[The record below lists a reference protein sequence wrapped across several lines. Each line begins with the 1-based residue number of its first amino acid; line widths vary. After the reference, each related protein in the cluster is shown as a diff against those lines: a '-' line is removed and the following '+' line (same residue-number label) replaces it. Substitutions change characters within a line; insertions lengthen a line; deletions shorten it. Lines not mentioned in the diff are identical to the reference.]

1 MKMPAELKIEDVAA
15 RAGTDVG
22 YVRRVIDLGAIGP
35 EQDGF
40 SERDAHVVALL
51 QVWERA
57 GLPAE
62 SILSAVESGELSLD
76 FLETPGWDLPVPL
89 DRTYRQLAQERAV
102 PVDLLVAIQG
112 SIGFAPPDPDEWAR
126 PDDALMAD
134 LARIVIDIRGSE
146 GSARRPF
153 RVRRRRPPRP

>member
-1 MKMPAELKIEDVAA
+1 MELTIEDVAA
-15 RAGTDVG
+15 RAGTDVR
-22 YVRRVIDLGAIGP
+22 YVRRLIDLGAIGP
-35 EQDGF
+35 EEDGF

-76 FLETPGWDLPVPL
+76 FLETPGWDLPAPL
-89 DRTYRQLAQERAV
+89 GRTYRQLAQERGV
-102 PVDLLVAIQG
+102 PVDLLVAIHG
-112 SIGFAPPDPDEWAR
+112 SIGFAPPDPDERAR

-134 LARIVIDIRGSE
+134 LARIVFDIGGRAGT
-146 GSARRPF
+146 G
-153 RVRRRRPPRP
+153 RRRSR